1 MKPAWFI
8 LIALVLLHHDFWF
21 WDDSTLVM
29 GWLPIGMLYHIL
41 LTLAA
46 TAFWFFAVKKLW
58 PAFASTSVQP
68 SVESAEAT
76 GGPAS

>member
-8 LIALVLLHHDFWF
+8 LIALVLLHHD
-21 WDDSTLVM
+21 
-29 GWLPIGMLYHIL
+29 
-41 LTLAA
+41 
-46 TAFWFFAVKKLW
+46 FWFFAVKKLW